1 MISKKRKRKK
11 KTQYLFLKNRLLSRM
26 GMKLGE
32 KKIYARLRVFS
43 KINELI
49 LPCTYFQYKFA
60 M

>member
-32 KKIYARLRVFS
+32 KKNLCKTSGFL
-43 KINELI
+43 KDKWIN
-49 LPCTYFQYKFA
+49 FA
-60 M
+60 VYLFPI